1 MPDYSQY
8 GVPRPVAIGRELQI
22 EKRPSTNRAAL
33 FALGGVLVLCVCMV
47 LGIAAAIIFWGST
60 QSGGQSAGFSL
71 PFASGSTP
79 TPTESG
85 QPTPVPFLRAGKDEA
100 GLRLTITAYERP
112 LPAQGVTIPNGQE
125 LALVTV
131 RLDNTRATGGPIKYA
146 YQDLALVSPEG
157 DHFAPDDGRITTGS
171 MLGNGEIAPGKAVTG
186 DVVFYVYSDIKD
198 LMLAWTSADGATR
211 LFKLTRQ

>member
-8 GVPRPVAIGRELQI
+8 GVPRPVKMGREVQI
-22 EKRPSTNRAAL
+22 EKRRSTNRAAI

-47 LGIAAAIIFWGST
+47 FGIAAAIFFLRTS
-60 QSGGQSAGFSL
+60 QSGGNSSAISL

-79 TPTESG
+79 TPTGTGE
-85 QPTPVPFLRAGKDEA
+85 PTSVPFLRAGKDEA
-100 GLRLTITAYERP
+100 GLRLTVTVYQRP
-112 LPAQGVTIPNGQE
+112 LPAQGVTIPEGQE

-131 RLDNTRATGGPIKYA
+131 RLDNTRTTGGPIKYA
-146 YQDLALVSPEG
+146 FQDLALVSPEG
-157 DHFAPDDGRITTGS
+157 DHFSPDDGRITTGS
-171 MLGNGEIAPGKAVTG
+171 MLGSGEIEPGKSVTG

-211 LFKLTRQ
+211 LFNLTRH